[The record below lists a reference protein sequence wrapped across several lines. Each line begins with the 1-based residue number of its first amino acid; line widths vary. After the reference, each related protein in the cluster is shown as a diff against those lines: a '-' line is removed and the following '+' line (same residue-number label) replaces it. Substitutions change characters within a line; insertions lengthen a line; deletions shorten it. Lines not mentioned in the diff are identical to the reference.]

1 MSGIDIKS
9 VSSGASQTGAPKP
22 VPLGT
27 SGGKVRPDAGK
38 ISPAKAASI
47 RTPNLDEVVQKL
59 DARSRSFGRAL
70 KFQVDVLRG
79 QSVIE
84 VLDRDTGELIRQIPP
99 EEMIALT
106 KRNGLSDIQLLDDL
120 V

>member
-70 KFQVDVLRG
+70 KFQVDVRG
-79 QSVIE
+79 
-84 VLDRDTGELIRQIPP
+84 RNFFTDTGSVPP
-99 EEMIALT
+99 TGWCIGTIA
-106 KRNGLSDIQLLDDL
+106 G
-120 V
+120 